1 MKRGKFAKKLR
12 LLLLFYLKNYFIF
25 QRRQEMLQNFQK
37 KKDCEER
44 AHAIVERLLEGN
56 ESIDWIR
63 KSV

>member
-1 MKRGKFAKKLR
+1 M
-12 LLLLFYLKNYFIF
+12 LFYLKIIIFFIF

-56 ESIDWIR
+56 ESIDWIK

>member
-1 MKRGKFAKKLR
+1 MPKKFR
-12 LLLLFYLKNYFIF
+12 VFLLFYLKIIIFFIF

-56 ESIDWIR
+56 ESIDWIK